1 MAVISS
7 PLAKSLQGGLV
18 QRVAGST
25 FGGGRGIIPVSS
37 PDVGSQKNEALLETN
52 QETLAAISS
61 SLSSISAEIR
71 SIRDGITSIGQ
82 RLAAE
87 SSMEQ
92 AAARADA
99 EYQKRL
105 AERQIRSSGEQELEN
120 KIQTALTTP
129 VTRIQNKVSSVFG
142 NVMSALNILF
152 LGWLTNQGI
161 DAIKAAAEGN
171 IKKLKEIGGNV
182 IKAFAFLI
190 GARGAF
196 SLLKAG
202 IFRVISSIGSL
213 AGRVSKFVIS
223 GLFVRPFQI
232 LINAIKNRWSGLR
245 GGGGVPTPPPGVPG
259 GPKGPAG
266 PKGGKFGLM
275 NVVGGLIT
283 GLSTGMNFLN
293 GENIDAALGALSLIP
308 GKGWIFKGIRGAA
321 ASVFTLD
328 EIAEAF
334 GGNLT
339 GKKKEELKQQEE
351 KTKQSNQTSPAQ
363 TAPVAQAQTPMMGDK
378 SGEKGVT
385 AKEPDAAEVKMPSS
399 GAAVPAGMEGTAQTP
414 TVTPQTPKTP
424 DASSLSLG
432 SSAPPA
438 TGMQGSQKPLSTS
451 EKAEVT
457 PASKSTAE
465 VTPVPSQNANTKM
478 ESLGP
483 ESKKPTTVIAQVP
496 SAPPSQAKPP
506 TPSAGTNVP
515 NIRSSNPDN
524 FYALY
529 SQFNYNVVI

>member
-1 MAVISS
+1 MNWANGESMDAV
-7 PLAKSLQGGLV
+7 
-18 QRVAGST
+18 
-25 FGGGRGIIPVSS
+25 
-37 PDVGSQKNEALLETN
+37 
-52 QETLAAISS
+52 LAAATLIGPGKFVKVAAG
-61 SLSSISAEIR
+61 IGYAADEIAELFGANIF
-71 SIRDGITSIGQ
+71 
-82 RLAAE
+82 
-87 SSMEQ
+87 
-92 AAARADA
+92 
-99 EYQKRL
+99 
-105 AERQIRSSGEQELEN
+105 GED
-120 KIQTALTTP
+120 P
-129 VTRIQNKVSSVFG
+129 
-142 NVMSALNILF
+142 
-152 LGWLTNQGI
+152 
-161 DAIKAAAEGN
+161 
-171 IKKLKEIGGNV
+171 KKLKEAKA
-182 IKAFAFLI
+182 IKDAAE
-190 GARGAF
+190 
-196 SLLKAG
+196 KEAG
-202 IFRVISSIGSL
+202 I
-213 AGRVSKFVIS
+213 K
-223 GLFVRPFQI
+223 P
-232 LINAIKNRWSGLR
+232 
-245 GGGGVPTPPPGVPG
+245 
-259 GPKGPAG
+259 
-266 PKGGKFGLM
+266 
-275 NVVGGLIT
+275 
-283 GLSTGMNFLN
+283 
-293 GENIDAALGALSLIP
+293 
-308 GKGWIFKGIRGAA
+308 
-321 ASVFTLD
+321 
-328 EIAEAF
+328 
-334 GGNLT
+334 
-339 GKKKEELKQQEE
+339 KQQAE
-351 KTKQSNQTSPAQ
+351 TT
-363 TAPVAQAQTPMMGDK
+363 PVAQAQTPMMGDK

>member
-25 FGGGRGIIPVSS
+25 FGGGRGIGPVSP
-37 PDVGSQKNEALLETN
+37 PDVGGQKNETLLETN
-52 QETLAAISS
+52 QEILTTVSS
-61 SLSSISAEIR
+61 SLSSISSEIR
-71 SIRDGITSIGQ
+71 SIRDGINSIGE

-105 AERQIRSSGEQELEN
+105 AERQVRSSGEQELEN

-142 NVMSALNILF
+142 NVMRALNILF

-171 IKKLKEIGGNV
+171 IEKLKEIGGSV
-182 IKAFAFLI
+182 LKTFAFLI
-190 GARGAF
+190 GAKGAF
-196 SLLKAG
+196 TLLKAG
-202 IFRVISSIGSL
+202 ILRVISSIGSL
-213 AGRVSKFVIS
+213 AAKVGKFVIS

-232 LINAIKNRWSGLR
+232 LINAIKNRWAGVR
-245 GGGGVPTPPPGVPG
+245 GAGSPRTPPPPPPTGA
-259 GPKGPAG
+259 PKGQ
-266 PKGGKFGLM
+266 KGLQGLGSKLFTVASGLM
-275 NVVGGLIT
+275 NWA
-283 GLSTGMNFLN
+283 N
-293 GENIDAALGALSLIP
+293 GESMDAVLAAATLIGP
-308 GKGWIFKGIRGAA
+308 GKFVKVAAGIGYAA
-321 ASVFTLD
+321 D
-328 EIAEAF
+328 EIAELF
-334 GGNLT
+334 GANIFGEDP
-339 GKKKEELKQQEE
+339 KKLKEAKAIKDAAEKEAGIKPKPKQQAE
-351 KTKQSNQTSPAQ
+351 TT
-363 TAPVAQAQTPMMGDK
+363 PVAQAQTSMMGDK
-378 SGEKGVT
+378 SGEKGVA

-399 GAAVPAGMEGTAQTP
+399 GAAVPAGMEGTAQTS

-432 SSAPPA
+432 SPVAA

-451 EKAEVT
+451 EKTEVT

-506 TPSAGTNVP
+506 APSAGTNVP
-515 NIRSSNPDN
+515 IIRSSNPDN

>member
-266 PKGGKFGLM
+266 PKGG
-275 NVVGGLIT
+275 
-283 GLSTGMNFLN
+283 
-293 GENIDAALGALSLIP
+293 
-308 GKGWIFKGIRGAA
+308 
-321 ASVFTLD
+321 
-328 EIAEAF
+328 
-334 GGNLT
+334 NLV
-339 GKKKEELKQQEE
+339 L
-351 KTKQSNQTSPAQ
+351 
-363 TAPVAQAQTPMMGDK
+363 
-378 SGEKGVT
+378 
-385 AKEPDAAEVKMPSS
+385 
-399 GAAVPAGMEGTAQTP
+399 
-414 TVTPQTPKTP
+414 
-424 DASSLSLG
+424 
-432 SSAPPA
+432 
-438 TGMQGSQKPLSTS
+438 
-451 EKAEVT
+451 
-457 PASKSTAE
+457 
-465 VTPVPSQNANTKM
+465 
-478 ESLGP
+478 
-483 ESKKPTTVIAQVP
+483 
-496 SAPPSQAKPP
+496 
-506 TPSAGTNVP
+506 
-515 NIRSSNPDN
+515 
-524 FYALY
+524 
-529 SQFNYNVVI
+529 